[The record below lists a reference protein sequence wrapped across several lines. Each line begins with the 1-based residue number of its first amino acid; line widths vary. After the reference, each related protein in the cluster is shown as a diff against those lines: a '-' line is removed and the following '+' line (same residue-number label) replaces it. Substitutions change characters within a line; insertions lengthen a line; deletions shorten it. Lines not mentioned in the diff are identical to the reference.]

1 MNAKQLVG
9 EKAVDYIKDGMVVG
23 LGTGSTV
30 YWTIQKLGQLV
41 KEGLS
46 IKGIPTSV
54 RTEELAKELGIPLTD
69 FASVD
74 RIDVTIDG
82 ADEIDSELNLIK
94 GGGGALLREKIVAAA
109 SAQLI
114 IVADES
120 KLVKQLGQF
129 PLPVEVIP
137 FGWENTMKKIAEFG
151 CQPRLR
157 LVDDKPDITDNGNYI
172 LDCKFDKITK
182 PEQLNKELNTIP
194 GVVENGLF
202 PNIANMFLIGKKDG
216 KVNVITNM
224 R

>member
-1 MNAKQLVG
+1 MNAKQLAG
-9 EKAVDYIKDGMVVG
+9 EKAMDYIKDGMIVG

-41 KEGLS
+41 KQGLN
-46 IKGIPTSV
+46 IKGIPTSK

-74 RIDVTIDG
+74 QIDVTIDG

-109 SAQLI
+109 STKLI

-120 KLVKQLGQF
+120 KLGKQLGHF
-129 PLPVEVIP
+129 PLPIEVTP
-137 FGWENTMKKIAEFG
+137 FGWENTMKKIAKFG
-151 CQPRLR
+151 CLPQLR
-157 LVDDKPDITDNGNYI
+157 LVDDKPYITDNGNYI
-172 LDCKFDKITK
+172 LDCKFEKIAN

-202 PNIANMFLIGKKDG
+202 PNMADIVLIGQKDG
-216 KVNVITNM
+216 KVNVITKSF
-224 R
+224 